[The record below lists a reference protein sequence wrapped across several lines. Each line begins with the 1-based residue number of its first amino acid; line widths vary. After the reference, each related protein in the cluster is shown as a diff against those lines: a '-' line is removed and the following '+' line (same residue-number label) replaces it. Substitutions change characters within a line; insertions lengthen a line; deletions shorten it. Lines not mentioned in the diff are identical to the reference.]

1 RQAFNVADAQTA
13 KELSHLL
20 GVATVKVD
28 SEGRS
33 ASFPFSLLPHS
44 IHRGVIDIA
53 RPLMTEDEIMAMP
66 ARKQLIFV
74 QGMRPIFAS
83 KLRYFDWWEWR
94 FWGKWDKW
102 QG

>member
-1 RQAFNVADAQTA
+1 MIRRDRQAPITAD
-13 KELSHLL
+13 
-20 GVATVKVD
+20 G
-28 SEGRS
+28 
-33 ASFPFSLLPHS
+33 
-44 IHRGVIDIA
+44 
-53 RPLMTEDEIMAMP
+53 
-66 ARKQLIFV
+66 